1 MTRVVQQSSRLCMLF
16 FMVISLAACG
26 FHLRGQ
32 IIIPDSLK
40 VITLSSASGSNDFD
54 RDLRIALKKAGVTV
68 LDKAQASADIP
79 ELKVNAI
86 STSDTTLA
94 TNSDN
99 DITQI
104 ERRLSAV
111 YFIRNNQGKA
121 LYGPRTVSTSKSLA
135 NQNAEE
141 STKLAYN
148 QQQTEGMYE
157 DLVSQLLSDL
167 SYSPL

>member
-1 MTRVVQQSSRLCMLF
+1 MTRVFQQSSRLCLLF
-16 FMVISLAACG
+16 LMVMSVVACG

-32 IIIPDSLK
+32 VAIPDSLK
-40 VITLSSASGSNDFD
+40 MLTLNSASGSQEFD
-54 RDLRIALKKAGVTV
+54 TDLRIALKKAGVTV
-68 LDKAQASADIP
+68 LDKDQAGDDIA
-79 ELKVNAI
+79 ELKINPI

-94 TNSDN
+94 INSDN
-99 DITQI
+99 EVTQI

-111 YFIRNNQGKA
+111 YFIRNHQGKA

-141 STKLAYN
+141 STKSAYN
-148 QQQTEGMYE
+148 QQQTQGMYE